1 MRLHQVDCLTLA
13 GAVLGV
19 SSDAEHRFSKA
30 KKDCITLIEGHG
42 VEGDAHGGEYIRHRF
57 LARRWS
63 RLPNRRQVH
72 IIPSELFVDLR
83 EAGHTVAPG
92 ELGENITT
100 QGLTLEPLPL
110 GTRLHLGHS
119 AVVELTGLR
128 TPCVL
133 IDRFQKGLRS
143 RMVRGNGTEPKFKC
157 GVLGIVTAGGQVSPG
172 ETVRVETPLEP
183 WSPLPAM

>member
-1 MRLHQVDCLTLA
+1 MDCLTLA

-19 SSDAEHRFSKA
+19 SSDAEQRFSKA
-30 KKDCITLIEGHG
+30 KKDYITLVEGHG
-42 VEGDAHGGEYIRHRF
+42 VEGDAHAGEYTRHRF

-72 IIPSELFVDLR
+72 IIPAELFVDLC
-83 EAGHTVAPG
+83 EAGHTVEPG

-100 QGLTLEPLPL
+100 RGLTLEPLPL
-110 GTRLHLGHS
+110 GTKLYLGHS

-133 IDRFQKGLRS
+133 IDRFQKGLRR
-143 RMVRGNGTEPKFKC
+143 RMVRGHTSEPKFKC

-172 ETVRVETPLEP
+172 AAVRIETPLEP

>member
-1 MRLHQVDCLTLA
+1 MDCLTLA
-13 GAVLGV
+13 GEVVGV

-30 KKDCITLIEGHG
+30 KKDHINLIAGHG
-42 VEGDAHGGEYIRHRF
+42 IEGDAHAGEYIRHRF
-57 LARRWS
+57 LAKRWS

-72 IIPSELFVDLR
+72 IIPAELFVELCG
-83 EAGHTVAPG
+83 AGYRVAPG

-100 QGLTLEPLPL
+100 QGLTLERLPL
-110 GTRLHLGHS
+110 GTKLHLGHS

-133 IDRFQKGLRS
+133 IDRFQKGLRK
-143 RMVRGNGTEPKFKC
+143 RMVCGNGSEPKFKC
-157 GVLGIVTAGGQVSPG
+157 GVLGIVGVGGRLSSG
-172 ETVRVETPLEP
+172 EAVRVEMPLEP

>member
-1 MRLHQVDCLTLA
+1 MDYLA
-13 GAVLGV
+13 PAVLGV

-30 KKDCITLIEGHG
+30 RKDCITLVEGHG
-42 VEGDAHGGEYIRHRF
+42 VEGDAHAGKYAKHRF

-72 IIPSELFVDLR
+72 IIAAELFAELL
-83 EAGHTVAPG
+83 EAGHRVAAG

-100 QGLTLEPLPL
+100 AGLGLEPLPL
-110 GTRLHLGHS
+110 GTKLHLGHS

-143 RMVRGNGTEPKFKC
+143 RMVRGNGEPKFKC
-157 GVLGIVTAGGQVSPG
+157 GVLGIVIAGGQVSPG
-172 ETVRVETPLEP
+172 AAVRVEPPHKP
-183 WSPLPAM
+183 WSPLPAL

>member
-1 MRLHQVDCLTLA
+1 MDGLILA

-30 KKDCITLIEGHG
+30 RKDYITLIEGHG
-42 VEGDAHGGEYIRHRF
+42 VEGDAHAGDYTRHRF

-63 RLPNRRQVH
+63 RLPNQRQVH
-72 IIPSELFVDLR
+72 IISAELFVDLS

-100 QGLTLEPLPL
+100 QGLALEPLPL
-110 GTRLHLGHS
+110 GTRLHLGGS
-119 AVVELTGLR
+119 AVVELTGVR

-133 IDRFQKGLRS
+133 IDRFQKGLRR
-143 RMVRGNGTEPKFKC
+143 RMFRDNGSEPKFKC
-157 GVLGIVTAGGQVSPG
+157 GVLGIVRAGGRVSFG
-172 ETVRVETPLEP
+172 EPVRVETPPEP
-183 WSPLPAM
+183 WSSLPAM